1 MIIRGDQIKCF
12 HLQVF
17 VQTPTANYTVQ
28 DYHRLYSD
36 INFEDGWMMQQDTE
50 SLVADFTPPGV
61 PVHCLY
67 GVGISTPEA
76 FQYSEK
82 FPDVEPTVLTGEGD
96 GTVNLYSALQ
106 CKRWIGKQKQPVT
119 LVELPQNEH
128 VDMLLNVTTVDYIKK
143 VVFSPWCWLAGRLL
157 CLPYTDTRSK
167 TGTDV
172 SPVWTM
178 IAKYSPFMPQCSR
191 KVSRFFRTNAGWYFF
206 FFFFDFYSCYSKVY
220 MQRV

>member
-1 MIIRGDQIKCF
+1 MVGDVVLDRIRGDQIKCF

-143 VVFSPWCWLAGRLL
+143 VVFSP
-157 CLPYTDTRSK
+157 
-167 TGTDV
+167 
-172 SPVWTM
+172 
-178 IAKYSPFMPQCSR
+178 
-191 KVSRFFRTNAGWYFF
+191 
-206 FFFFDFYSCYSKVY
+206 
-220 MQRV
+220 